1 VIEDFE
7 MWARATEWGAFARSS
22 KWVWATTETLHFI
35 GLSMLIGT
43 VGTFDLRLLGLAKSI
58 PVAALHRLIPFGI
71 AGYLINA
78 VTGSLFLFGY
88 PDQYLYNRA
97 FQFKI
102 AFMTIA
108 GINILFFYS
117 SAFREAKA
125 IGPNEDASARLRII
139 AGVSFFA
146 WVAVLTCGRLLT
158 FYRP

>member
-146 WVAVLTCGRLLT
+146 WVAVLICGRLLT